1 MPQNPKQISAEIVT
15 VGTELLLGHLIDTN
29 SAYLGEKLAEIGI
42 NVYYKTSVGD
52 NEERLISVMKQAA
65 ARADIIIITGG
76 LGPTVDD
83 ITKNAIVKLLNRK
96 LILNEKVLEQIRGMF
111 SKIKIRMAQ
120 NNLSQALVPSGAVV
134 IENGN
139 GTAPGLRLQN
149 EEGKYFILMP
159 GVPREMKKMTEE
171 SVIPFL
177 KETFKLEET
186 IRSRTLKCFGLGES
200 TVDEKI
206 NDIFTSSTNPTIALL
221 ASHTEVKIR
230 LTSKAKSPEAA
241 EEAIARVE
249 KEILRRL
256 GENIFA
262 VDEGS
267 MEKTVAELLKAGE
280 LKLAVAESCTGGLI
294 SDKLTNVP
302 GASEFLTLGV
312 VSYSNPAKERL
323 LNVPA
328 TALNMFGAVSKQ
340 VAGEMAL
347 GIMKLSN
354 ADICLGVTGIA
365 GPDGGSDE
373 KPVGLVY
380 IALSTPSGMQI
391 KECRFRGERIK
402 IKEQSAQTALDML
415 RRYLL
420 NNQTLN

>member
-1 MPQNPKQISAEIVT
+1 MPETPKQISAEIVT

-29 SAYLGEKLAEIGI
+29 SAFLGEKLAEIGI
-42 NVYYKTSVGD
+42 NVFYKTSVGD
-52 NEERLISVMKQAA
+52 NEERLINVLKLAGT
-65 ARADIIIITGG
+65 RTDVIIITGG

-83 ITKNAIVKLLNRK
+83 ITKNAVVKLLNRK
-96 LILNEKVLEQIRGMF
+96 LILSEKVLEQIRGMF
-111 SKIKIRMAQ
+111 SQIKVKMAQ

-171 SVIPFL
+171 SVLPFL

-206 NDIFTSSTNPTIALL
+206 NDIFTASTNPTIALL

-230 LTSKAKSPEAA
+230 LTSKAKSTEAA
-241 EEAIARVE
+241 EEAISMVE

-256 GENIFA
+256 GDNIFA

-267 MEKTVAELLKAGE
+267 MESKVAELLKAGK
-280 LKLAVAESCTGGLI
+280 LTLAVAESCTGGLI

-302 GASEFLTLGV
+302 GASEFLKLGV
-312 VSYSNPAKERL
+312 VSYSNQAKERL
-323 LNVPA
+323 LNVPP
-328 TALNMFGAVSKQ
+328 TAINMFGAVSKQ
-340 VAGEMAL
+340 VAVEMAL
-347 GIMKLSN
+347 GVKKLSN
-354 ADICLGVTGIA
+354 ADISLGVTGIA
-365 GPDGGSDE
+365 GPGGGSEE

-380 IALSTPSGMQI
+380 IALSTPSGMQV

-415 RRYLL
+415 RRHLL
-420 NNQTLN
+420 GN

>member
-1 MPQNPKQISAEIVT
+1 MPETPKQISAEIVT

-29 SAYLGEKLAEIGI
+29 SAFLGEKLAEIGI
-42 NVYYKTSVGD
+42 NVFYKTSVGD
-52 NEERLISVMKQAA
+52 NEERLINVLKLAGT
-65 ARADIIIITGG
+65 RTDVIIITGG

-83 ITKNAIVKLLNRK
+83 ITKNAVVKLLNRK
-96 LILNEKVLEQIRGMF
+96 LILSEKVLEQIRGMF
-111 SKIKIRMAQ
+111 SQIKVKMAQ

-171 SVIPFL
+171 SVLPFL

-206 NDIFTSSTNPTIALL
+206 NDIFTASTNPTIALL

-230 LTSKAKSPEAA
+230 LTSKAKSTEAA
-241 EEAIARVE
+241 EEAISRVE

-256 GENIFA
+256 GDNIFA

-267 MEKTVAELLKAGE
+267 MESKVAELLKAGK
-280 LKLAVAESCTGGLI
+280 LTLAVAESCTGGLI

-302 GASEFLTLGV
+302 GASEFLKLGV
-312 VSYSNPAKERL
+312 VSYSNQAKERL
-323 LNVPA
+323 LNVPP
-328 TALNMFGAVSKQ
+328 TAINMFGAVSKQ
-340 VAGEMAL
+340 VAVEMAL
-347 GIMKLSN
+347 GVKKLSN
-354 ADICLGVTGIA
+354 ADISLGVTGIA
-365 GPDGGSDE
+365 GPGGGSEE

-380 IALSTPSGMQI
+380 IALSTPSGMQV

-415 RRYLL
+415 RRHLL
-420 NNQTLN
+420 GN

>member
-52 NEERLISVMKQAA
+52 NEERLINILKQAG
-65 ARADIIIITGG
+65 ARADVVIVTGG

-83 ITKNAIVKLLNRK
+83 ITKNAVVKLLNRK
-96 LILNEKVLEQIRGMF
+96 LLLNEKVLEQIQDRF
-111 SKIKIRMAQ
+111 SNIKMKMAQ

-159 GVPREMKKMTEE
+159 GVPREMKLMTEM
-171 SVIPFL
+171 SVLPFL

-206 NDIFTSSTNPTIALL
+206 NDIFTASTNPTIALL

-230 LTSKAKSPEAA
+230 LTSKAKSTEAA
-241 EEAIARVE
+241 KEAISRVE

-262 VDEGS
+262 IDEGS
-267 MEKTVAELLKAGE
+267 MESKTAELLSTG
-280 LKLAVAESCTGGLI
+280 KLTLAIAESCTGGLI

-302 GASEFLTLGV
+302 GASEFLKLGV
-312 VSYSNPAKERL
+312 VCYSNQAKERL
-323 LNVPA
+323 LNVPSNA
-328 TALNMFGAVSKQ
+328 INVFGAVSKQ
-340 VAGEMAL
+340 VAEQMAL
-347 GIMKLSN
+347 GVKKISN
-354 ADICLGVTGIA
+354 ADIGLAVTGIA
-365 GPDGGSDE
+365 GPSGGSEE

-380 IALSTPSGMQI
+380 IALSTVSGMQV
-391 KECRFRGERIK
+391 KECRFKGERIK

-415 RRYLL
+415 RRSLL
-420 NNQTLN
+420 NS